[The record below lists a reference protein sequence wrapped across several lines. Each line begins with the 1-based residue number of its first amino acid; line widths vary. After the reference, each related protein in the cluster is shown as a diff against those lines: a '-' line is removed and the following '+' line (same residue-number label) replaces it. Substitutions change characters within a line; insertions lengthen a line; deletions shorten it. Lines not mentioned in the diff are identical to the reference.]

1 MQSHDAESQSS
12 FGHRASEQE
21 RAFDLRDPYK
31 LNRAPLLR
39 GGKRRLSGLPSYAAV
54 MISAAALVGLGV
66 YVGRELVRPPQRPW
80 EGAILSLNIAIVVIT
95 RFPCQRQG
103 ASADKLQVKATKMLH
118 CFGLA
123 QSKHNPISRRH
134 GAWCLY

>member
-1 MQSHDAESQSS
+1 MRGRGVTQPNDAESQSS
-12 FGHRASEQE
+12 FGHRGSEQE

-80 EGAILSLNIAIVVIT
+80 EGINLCS
-95 RFPCQRQG
+95 PMRQLVWSTLC
-103 ASADKLQVKATKMLH
+103 AQV
-118 CFGLA
+118 
-123 QSKHNPISRRH
+123 
-134 GAWCLY
+134 